1 MSRFLAEMAEGSR
14 RRLVEAK
21 RSHPMAAQEA
31 AARARS
37 GPRSLCGFGA
47 IFDLIAE
54 IKPRSPALDPLPE
67 RDPLRQAEEYVS
79 GGAAMLSVLTEP
91 DVFGGSLRLLEA
103 LAERSPIPVMRKDFL
118 VDPYQVYEARV
129 AGADGVLLIR
139 RLLDDV
145 RLAEMLEVV
154 AGLGMF
160 ALLEAFDGE
169 DLDRLGHALDGDH
182 ILLGINCR
190 DLDTLQVD
198 RDRHRLLAHGIR
210 PGTTTV
216 AESGV
221 SRPEDAE
228 ALARLGYRGVLVGTA
243 LMKAAQPAG
252 LVADVIAAG
261 RRARSVV
268 R

>member
-14 RRLVEAK
+14 LRLVEAK
-21 RSHPMAAQEA
+21 RSRPLAALEE

-37 GPRSLCGFGA
+37 DPLSLSGFGA
-47 IFDLIAE
+47 VFDLIAE

-91 DVFGGSLRLLEA
+91 VVFGGSLRLLEA
-103 LAERSPIPVMRKDFL
+103 VVEGSPIPVMRKDFL

-129 AGADGVLLIR
+129 AGADGVLLIG

-145 RLAEMLEVV
+145 RLAEMLDVV

-160 ALLEAFDGE
+160 ALLEAFDGD
-169 DLDRLGHALDGDH
+169 DLDRLGHALDADH
-182 ILLGINCR
+182 LLLGINCR

-198 RDRHRLLAHGIR
+198 PERHRLLAHGIP

-216 AESGV
+216 AESAV
-221 SRPEDAE
+221 TRPEDAK

-243 LMKAAQPAG
+243 LMKAPHPAG
-252 LVADVIAAG
+252 LVADLIAAG
-261 RRARSVV
+261 RQARSVV